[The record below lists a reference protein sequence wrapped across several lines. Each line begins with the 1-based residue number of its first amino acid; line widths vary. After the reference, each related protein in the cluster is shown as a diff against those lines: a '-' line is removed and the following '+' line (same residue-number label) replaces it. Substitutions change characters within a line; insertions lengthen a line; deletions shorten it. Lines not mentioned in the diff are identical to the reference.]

1 MLHFKYVI
9 HCDIRDRL
17 LSTKGSVYLNQKSRA
32 ICRLKVMNSSR
43 GCFSFFFFESK
54 TFPIPINPR
63 ADARNDYRRRHK
75 PTH

>member
-32 ICRLKVMNSSR
+32 ICRLKVVNSSR
-43 GCFSFFFFESK
+43 GCFSFFFFRIKNISHTYK
-54 TFPIPINPR
+54 SACGCTQ
-63 ADARNDYRRRHK
+63 
-75 PTH
+75 